1 MPFICVFEDIYFDE
15 SNFSLQW
22 IFNFEMMTEVDF
34 SPQWNL
40 LFLSFFF
47 FIFDAWNSSCALAQ
61 CCLVEYNA
69 SQHVSFQIF

>member
-47 FIFDAWNSSCALAQ
+47 VLFLMHGIPAVLWHSA
-61 CCLVEYNA
+61 VW
-69 SQHVSFQIF
+69 